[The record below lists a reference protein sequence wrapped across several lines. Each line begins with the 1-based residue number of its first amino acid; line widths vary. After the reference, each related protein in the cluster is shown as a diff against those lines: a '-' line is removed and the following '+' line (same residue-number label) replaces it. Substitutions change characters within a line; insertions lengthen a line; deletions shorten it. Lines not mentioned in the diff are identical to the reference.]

1 MRGFRDSSSVA
12 KGVDFRDSTSVAKET
27 RYVVLCALLSLRG
40 IFVKKGIRRLVLLL
54 DETKFA
60 FRDIFWVRSPCPGL
74 ERGVL

>member
-40 IFVKKGIRRLVLLL
+40 IFVKKGSDVWFFYW
-54 DETKFA
+54 TKRSLPFVI
-60 FRDIFWVRSPCPGL
+60 FFGFVPHVRD
-74 ERGVL
+74 